1 MSLDRRNRDFN
12 TPAIKPISCF
22 ADIENL
28 PLLHQGQDELIR
40 NSVASAIR
48 TISLFPWAMTLNA
61 LCSTDTNKTIHR
73 DHQFVVVPDP
83 SWAACDGGSH
93 RHLTASANE
102 AGCLVDW
109 ENRVKV
115 RSDDAFGASR
125 SYLPILPKTLAE
137 AAALLATYPYSP
149 AVPALSQR
157 RSKSYP
163 INSDSETCYDNYPY
177 ADSRIGVDTAYPVS
191 PENT

>member
-1 MSLDRRNRDFN
+1 MRRCPYALATVVSWLRSEQIDSRLAPDTVDSRHQEGLMNLDKRNRDFN

-28 PLLHQGQDELIR
+28 ALLHQGQDELIR

-83 SWAACDGGSH
+83 SWAACDGSSH

-125 SYLPILPKTLAE
+125 SYLPILPKTLAGSGS
-137 AAALLATYPYSP
+137 ALGSWLY
-149 AVPALSQR
+149 ALVLHQGR
-157 RSKSYP
+157 H
-163 INSDSETCYDNYPY
+163 
-177 ADSRIGVDTAYPVS
+177 
-191 PENT
+191 

>member
-1 MSLDRRNRDFN
+1 MNLDRRNRDFN

-28 PLLHQGQDELIR
+28 ALLHQGQDELIR

-125 SYLPILPKTLAE
+125 SYLPILPKTLAKR
-137 AAALLATYPYSP
+137 
-149 AVPALSQR
+149 QR
-157 RSKSYP
+157 SWLPTP
-163 INSDSETCYDNYPY
+163 ILQQCLH
-177 ADSRIGVDTAYPVS
+177 
-191 PENT
+191 

>member
-1 MSLDRRNRDFN
+1 MNLDRRNRDFN

-28 PLLHQGQDELIR
+28 ALLHQGQDELIR

-48 TISLFPWAMTLNA
+48 TIPLFPWAMTLNA
-61 LCSTDTNKTIHR
+61 LCGTDTNKTIHR

-93 RHLTASANE
+93 KHLTASANE

-115 RSDDAFGASR
+115 RSDDAFGARR
-125 SYLPILPKTLAE
+125 SYLPILSKTLAGSGSALGSLPLFSSSACTEPE
-137 AAALLATYPYSP
+137 A
-149 AVPALSQR
+149 VEKLSDQQR
-157 RSKSYP
+157 
-163 INSDSETCYDNYPY
+163 
-177 ADSRIGVDTAYPVS
+177 
-191 PENT
+191 

>member
-1 MSLDRRNRDFN
+1 
-12 TPAIKPISCF
+12 
-22 ADIENL
+22 
-28 PLLHQGQDELIR
+28 
-40 NSVASAIR
+40 
-48 TISLFPWAMTLNA
+48 MTLNA

-125 SYLPILPKTLAE
+125 SYLPILPKTLAKR
-137 AAALLATYPYSP
+137 
-149 AVPALSQR
+149 QR
-157 RSKSYP
+157 SWLPTP
-163 INSDSETCYDNYPY
+163 ILQQCLH
-177 ADSRIGVDTAYPVS
+177 
-191 PENT
+191 